1 MRSRNTRALSI
12 AAMTAGVLV
21 AGLGTSTAHAAE
33 PQAPDASAV
42 DVPPAQAGPSAPESP
57 EVALDNVLTA
67 LGNLLPDLIPG
78 LLEAPTAPAEPAAV
92 EDPAQLPLPD
102 PPLPL
107 PDPAVPPLPS
117 LIPPVPPEPAV
128 PGLAPLPAVPPSTP
142 AVPAPPGVLP
152 TPPELPLPSTP
163 PLPTPPALPLDD
175 PGAGPAEDPALTAPV
190 AEPAD
195 RGAAGPAPATVPG
208 DSTAV
213 SAR

>member
-42 DVPPAQAGPSAPESP
+42 DVPPAQAGSP